1 MKEMQLHQ
9 VGGNDINVSAVEQLR
24 TLFRTA
30 AKKVSN
36 KDLQLCKRHAISYH
50 KSSQWGVG
58 VPYLSFEL

>member
-1 MKEMQLHQ
+1 MQLHQ
-9 VGGNDINVSAVEQLR
+9 VGGNEFLSAVEQLR